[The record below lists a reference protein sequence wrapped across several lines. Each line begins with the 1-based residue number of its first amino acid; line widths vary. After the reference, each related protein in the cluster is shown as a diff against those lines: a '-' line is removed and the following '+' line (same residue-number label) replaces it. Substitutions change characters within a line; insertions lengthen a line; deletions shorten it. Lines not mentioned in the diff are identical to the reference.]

1 MISELILRPLQ
12 IEVGRPEFGM
22 VGRKLLNLVGDYTS
36 SFPNVFPSPTIHVAI
51 VAKRVKNLPK
61 V

>member
-22 VGRKLLNLVGDYTS
+22 VGRNLNLVGDYTS